1 MGPALWRTHMN
12 RTIASLFTAFLL
24 IGSTVML
31 SACNAT
37 AGAGQDVSSVGHA
50 VTNAAETAK

>member
-1 MGPALWRTHMN
+1 MN

-37 AGAGQDVSSVGHA
+37 AGAGQDISSAGHA

>member
-1 MGPALWRTHMN
+1 MN
-12 RTIASLFTAFLL
+12 RSFPAVLAAALL
-24 IGSTVML
+24 LGSSFML

-37 AGAGQDVSSVGHA
+37 AGAGQDISSAGHA

>member
-1 MGPALWRTHMN
+1 MGPAFWRHIMN
-12 RTIASLFTAFLL
+12 RSFPAVVAAALL
-24 IGSTVML
+24 LGSSFML

-37 AGAGQDVSSVGHA
+37 AGAGQDISSAGHA